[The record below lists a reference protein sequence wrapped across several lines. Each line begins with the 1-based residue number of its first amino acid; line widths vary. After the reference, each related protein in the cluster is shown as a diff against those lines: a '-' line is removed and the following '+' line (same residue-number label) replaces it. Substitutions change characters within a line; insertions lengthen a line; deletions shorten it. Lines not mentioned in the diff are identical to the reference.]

1 MRLSTTAAH
10 FVHFSSVK
18 LIERKRNTAQ
28 IFVTLQQYSLRL
40 KWEANHRL
48 DNKQPIGSQVCSNQ
62 YFTLSA
68 VELQVCFGSILE
80 PNNIEDR

>member
-1 MRLSTTAAH
+1 MRLSTSAAN

-40 KWEANHRL
+40 KSEANHRL
-48 DNKQPIGSQVCSNQ
+48 DNKQPIGSQVSSNQ
-62 YFTLSA
+62 YFTQSA
-68 VELQVCFGSILE
+68 VELQVVY
-80 PNNIEDR
+80 